1 MKSVHHFSF
10 GLSAWKS
17 CFSLFSN
24 TLWGFPGFMG
34 LPRLYGADD
43 GMQAQ
48 LGVHILMDGRLAVAE
63 SFTLQI
69 NSHAAVAV
77 HSVMAVV
84 DLFNPLL
91 GFCFL
96 A

>member
-1 MKSVHHFSF
+1 MEV
-10 GLSAWKS
+10 
-17 CFSLFSN
+17 LFQ
-24 TLWGFPGFMG
+24 FVFKHFMG
-34 LPRLYGADD
+34 LPGLYPRLYGADD

-48 LGVHILMDGRLAVAE
+48 LGVHILMDGRLAVTE

-77 HSVMAVV
+77 YSVMAVV